1 MEKESFRHLI
11 ETSDLVLVDF
21 YATWCGPCKAMHP
34 ILEELKRKL
43 GDRIRIAKIDVDKQ
57 QHLAAYYQIQ
67 SVPTLI
73 LFKKGAIKWR
83 QSGAMPLHELLHRI
97 ESV

>member
-1 MEKESFRHLI
+1 MEKESFKHLI
-11 ETSDLVLVDF
+11 ETSDLVLIDF

-57 QHLAAYYQIQ
+57 QPLAAYYQIQ
-67 SVPTLI
+67 AVPTLL
-73 LFKKGAIKWR
+73 LFKKGVLKWR
-83 QSGAMPLHELLHRI
+83 QSGAVPFQELLQRV
-97 ESV
+97 ETA